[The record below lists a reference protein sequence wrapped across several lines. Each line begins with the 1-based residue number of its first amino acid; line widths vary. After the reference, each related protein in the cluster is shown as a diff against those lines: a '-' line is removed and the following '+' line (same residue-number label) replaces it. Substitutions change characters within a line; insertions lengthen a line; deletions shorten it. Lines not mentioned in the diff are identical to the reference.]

1 MLRVLTV
8 AIAAS
13 LVAGCKTLGG
23 GQANTITLIESTPS
37 GALVRVEGFGE
48 CETPCRVEID
58 KPRMVTVAKAGFNAQ
73 RFQIVPKRKRVD
85 VTLELAAPT
94 RDVDSGELP
103 DL

>member
-1 MLRVLTV
+1 MVRVLTV
-8 AIAAS
+8 TVAAS
-13 LVAGCKTLGG
+13 FVAGCQTLGG
-23 GQANTITLIESTPS
+23 GQATTITLIESTPP

-85 VTLELAAPT
+85 VILDLAAPT
-94 RDVDSGELP
+94 KNVDSTELP

>member
-1 MLRVLTV
+1 MIRVLTLAV
-8 AIAAS
+8 AAS
-13 LVAGCKTLGG
+13 LVAGCQTLGG
-23 GQANTITLIESTPS
+23 GGNTVTLIDSKPP

-48 CETPCRVEID
+48 CETPCRVEIE

-85 VTLELAAPT
+85 VILELVAPT
-94 RDVDSGELP
+94 TNVDSTELP